1 MAVAGRTSA
10 NAGRLGGERS
20 LGGPGMVLALHYA
33 DLFCVQAS
41 RFEGVTLRHYRL
53 RYMAFKIGKK
63 RFGTFHG
70 LPTLFI
76 FMSVSPGRFCPRLR
90 WDG

>member
-53 RYMAFKIGKK
+53 RYMAFKIGKLAVCHEGAGQHGGV
-63 RFGTFHG
+63 FGQQG
-70 LPTLFI
+70 L
-76 FMSVSPGRFCPRLR
+76 R
-90 WDG
+90 